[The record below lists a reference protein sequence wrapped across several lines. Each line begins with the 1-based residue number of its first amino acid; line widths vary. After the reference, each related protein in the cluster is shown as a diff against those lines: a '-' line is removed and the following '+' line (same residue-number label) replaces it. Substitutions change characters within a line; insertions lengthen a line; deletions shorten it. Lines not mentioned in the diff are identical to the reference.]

1 MEIKALRAYERIAI
15 NTDNFDDGRGELAVI
30 LYVPHKDYPEHEHI
44 RFDKESARQ
53 LRDWLDDYLKISDG
67 KGL

>member
-1 MEIKALRAYERIAI
+1 MEIKTQNPWERIAI

-44 RFDKESARQ
+44 EFDKESAKQ
-53 LRDWLDDYLKISDG
+53 LRDWLDVYLKNSQ
-67 KGL
+67 